1 MIGYKIYKDNMENY
15 SEIALW
21 CNENQA
27 TIVEREDYYEVI
39 PVEPLIMSAEEVK
52 QIREAE
58 LMHKL
63 DIIKSAYA
71 GAQLMK
77 TDLTKLEQEYKA
89 TVDELNQ
96 LQKGK
101 VD

>member
-1 MIGYKIYKDNMENY
+1 MIGTKIYKDNMDKY
-15 SEIALW
+15 TDVALW

-39 PVEPLIMSAEEVK
+39 PVESLIMSSEEVK

-58 LMHKL
+58 IMHKL

-96 LQKGK
+96 LQKGQ
-101 VD
+101 VE